1 MSAAW
6 FLLAAQAGR
15 SLLQAQETS
24 RAAAQEAGAGAFQ
37 ARYQGLMERYQIQR
51 QAEVDARTR
60 QDQFAQ
66 AMGAQR
72 AMMGQAGIMGGRTAR
87 LLEARNR
94 TQYSRA
100 QLEED
105 VSAQLSTSASEF
117 REQQRISGLRRGARA
132 AQQQAGIDLLGDF
145 IGFGQKGLDIYE
157 AQRAGR

>member
-1 MSAAW
+1 
-6 FLLAAQAGR
+6 
-15 SLLQAQETS
+15 
-24 RAAAQEAGAGAFQ
+24 
-37 ARYQGLMERYQIQR
+37 MERYQIQR

-105 VSAQLSTSASEF
+105 VSARLSTSASEF
-117 REQQRISGLRRGARA
+117 REQQQISGLRRGAQA
-132 AQQQAGIDLLGDF
+132 AQQQAGINLLTDF
-145 IGFGQKGLDIYE
+145 LGFGQQGLDIYE
-157 AQRAGR
+157 AGKAGG